1 MTRDKSAAVE
11 CAQKGKESRW
21 LRNCGWSGV
30 VDVGSEGECVGVGLA
45 KVRERFVEKGVMI
58 VVRRCRRRLVR
69 M

>member
-1 MTRDKSAAVE
+1 MTRDRSAGVG

-30 VDVGSEGECVGVGLA
+30 VDVGECVGVGLA
-45 KVRERFVEKGVMI
+45 KVREKVVEKCVESVGH
-58 VVRRCRRRLVR
+58 RCRRQLAE